1 MADLLDELRPRAFA
15 IAYRMLGSVAEAE
28 DVVQEALLRLHGVLD
43 AGEEIEVPEAYL
55 ATIVT
60 RLGINRL
67 RSAQVRREAYVG
79 EWLPEPL
86 VTGGRDD
93 PAVHAE
99 TSDSLSLAFLVLLE
113 RLTPEQRAVF
123 LLREVFDYGYDTIA
137 EIVGKSEAA
146 CRQLAVRARRQIEQ
160 DRPRFEASR
169 QEQDELARRFM
180 AAAEA
185 GDLDGLEALLAHD
198 VALHGDGGGKV
209 RALPHPVF
217 GRGRV
222 ARTLLAWMR
231 NVERIEG
238 FTIRPVEVNGHPGA
252 LGLDGRERIVYAFSL
267 DIADGQIQGI
277 RSIVNPD
284 KLRHLGPV
292 SDVLPPASPGASPN

>member
-1 MADLLDELRPRAFA
+1 VADLLDELRPRAFA
-15 IAYRMLGSVAEAE
+15 IAYRMLGSVVEAE
-28 DVVQEALLRLHGVLD
+28 DVVQEALLRLHGVLA

-79 EWLPEPL
+79 EWLPEPV
-86 VTGGRDD
+86 VTGGPDD

-99 TSDSLSLAFLVLLE
+99 MSDSLSLAFLVLLE
-113 RLTPEQRAVF
+113 RLSPEQRAVF

-137 EIVGKSEAA
+137 GIVGKSEVA
-146 CRQLAVRARRQIEQ
+146 CRQLAARARRQVDEE
-160 DRPRFEASR
+160 RPRFEASR
-169 QEQDELARRFM
+169 REQDELARRFL
-180 AAAEA
+180 AAAQT

-209 RALPHPVF
+209 RALTEPLF
-217 GRGRV
+217 GRRQV
-222 ARTLLAWMR
+222 ARRLLSFMQVAR
-231 NVERIEG
+231 RIAG
-238 FTIRPVEVNGHPGA
+238 YSIRRVDVNGHPGA
-252 LGLDGRERIVYAFSL
+252 LGLDGQRRVLFVISL
-267 DIADGQIQGI
+267 DIADGQVQGI
-277 RSIVNPD
+277 RGIVNPD

-292 SDVLPPASPGASPN
+292 SDLLPAPAP